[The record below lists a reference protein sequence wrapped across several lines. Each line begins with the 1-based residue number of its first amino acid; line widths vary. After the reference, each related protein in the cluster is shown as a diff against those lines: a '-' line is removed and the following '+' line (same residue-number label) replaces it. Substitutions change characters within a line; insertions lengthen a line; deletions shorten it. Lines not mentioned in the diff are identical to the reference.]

1 MTRSILSGL
10 LGLLSVVAM
19 ASLPAACESG
29 GVGDPCLP
37 EEEYD
42 SAFAGFKVTQEFI
55 ESRSFQCETRICL
68 VNHFQGRVSCPLGQ
82 PPLEL
87 QSCRPD
93 DPNACGGK
101 EGACVPSSTV
111 PRSCVGG
118 QTEGCCDEATGVGCD
133 TYVCRPVDDTGN
145 FIPCQDP
152 NQSDEWNRG
161 KICCVP
167 GTNAPVQQPV
177 CGQCGAQ
184 STRNAEQAVYCSCR
198 CGVAEGEEEDEDFNF
213 CDCPQGFQCT
223 EIRTNIGLDQNITG
237 KFCIKQGSR
246 FEAEADCGR
255 LTPGGH
261 YIPEQCKGTPQ

>member
-82 PPLEL
+82 PALTL
-87 QSCRPD
+87 QPCTPG
-93 DPNACGGK
+93 DPTACNGDK
-101 EGACVPSSTV
+101 DACVPSSTV
-111 PRSCVGG
+111 PRGCNEETG
-118 QTEGCCDEATGVGCD
+118 EGGCD
-133 TYVCRPVDDTGN
+133 TYVCRPKDENGK
-145 FIPCQDP
+145 FIECQDP
-152 NQSDEWNRG
+152 NQSAEWNKG

-167 GTNAPVQQPV
+167 GTDAPVQQPV
-177 CGQCGAQ
+177 CGQCGPS

-198 CGVAEGEEEDEDFNF
+198 CGLAEGDKGGDQDFNF
-213 CDCPQGFQCT
+213 CTCPQGFECK

-237 KFCIKQGSR
+237 KFCIKEGSR
-246 FEAEADCGR
+246 FTGEAQCGG
-255 LTPGGH
+255 LVEGG
-261 YIPEQCKGTPQ
+261 YYSPEQCKGTPTAE